1 MKSKHLLLTLLIA
14 LLVPWAANAQSTLT
28 VHDGTATSNY
38 VPIYGNWADAYLK
51 CEYIMP
57 AAELAD
63 MNEENILDMTWYL
76 SSPASA
82 AWTGTF
88 QIFMKEV
95 EETEI
100 SAFQGTEGATVVYE
114 GTLDGTSSTL
124 LVEFTNPYA
133 YNGGNLL
140 IGVYQT
146 AKGNYKSCTFSG
158 ETVEGAC
165 VQGYNSS
172 SLDGVTATQR
182 NFIPKTT
189 FSYGAP
195 PTCFKPQNLQATLT
209 PGNGTVATLTWE
221 RNANGTEDAWVLE
234 YGTASDFTGATS
246 VNVTGGTP
254 SKDLTGLTAE
264 TTYYARVKPD
274 CDTEG
279 TKWSDAISFTPTNVY
294 SITVND
300 GTSTNGY
307 IPIYGYYVDA
317 SIVSQFIMP
326 AESLTAM
333 QWGTINK
340 LTFYAAADKDW
351 GAAQFE
357 VYMTEVDYTT
367 FSSTTLVDWT
377 TMNKVMNAA
386 SLGISGK
393 QMVVTLDAPYQYT
406 GGNLLIGIKQTVS
419 GDYSSCSWYG
429 VTANGASL
437 GGNNSGSQQNFLPK
451 TTFAYTPGEEPDC
464 LKPTGLAVNYTGGLT
479 AEVSWT
485 SDATAWNIDVNGT
498 VTAITENPYTL
509 TGLTLATT
517 YEVKVQADCSNS
529 QSDWTNAVSFTTDLC
544 LPENQCELT
553 FELTDSYGDGWNGA
567 YIAVVDV
574 LTGASLGQM
583 ANQNL
588 DGTTGEETQTVTLTV
603 CDGREIQFVW
613 HTGSFDSEASYVVTD
628 INGEEIF
635 SGSGAMSTPVNYT
648 VNCTVV
654 NCKRPTNVAASNV
667 TNHSATLTWTA
678 GNEEQTAWQ
687 IAYSTDADFDPNDI
701 TELID
706 VTEATY
712 TFNQTLAAATTY
724 YVYVRGNCGDETS
737 NWSMNVCSFTTGE
750 AAPAPGSFTASN
762 PTSQSIDLVWTAGG
776 GDFETSWELYYVASE
791 TAPDAPTTETEAT
804 KTVSTLPTAEAPYTL
819 DGLEAETQYYI
830 WVRANH
836 GNDGYSAWKAL
847 TGSSFTTIAACSAMD
862 PVVSN
867 IGHYTATVSWNGESN
882 DGFTVKYRV
891 PASLAL
897 DGLSEDFEDGA
908 MPTGWTIEGPGSW
921 TVGTGDYSATTGAHG
936 GIYNAKITHS
946 NTGNETYLVTPNLDL
961 SGQSGL
967 NVNLWYINRAWSG
980 DIDGFGVYYRINGG
994 EWNEIFATTEAHST
1008 WTELNEELPAG
1019 AYAANV
1025 QFGFKMTDGYG
1036 YGVAIDDITIGTPS
1050 VIPAGAWQTTTA
1062 TASPANIEGL
1072 EAGTKYDL
1080 TVVPNCDETLASDI
1094 IQFTTVSEN
1103 EKYFLG
1109 TESSEWLEAGNWEPT
1124 GAPSIAQN
1132 VELRANA
1139 TITGDA
1145 EANKITTGNFTLT
1158 IEDGGKLM
1166 TNNSVTATVKKHIT
1180 GYENYTGDKIGGYY
1194 LIANPIHTSLS
1205 TTSTPTIGSTGLLTD
1220 NYDLYSWDYQQDDE
1234 WLNYKTS
1241 AFSFSTGLYGYLYA
1255 NENDVDLTFTGT
1267 VRANNSSVSRYLSAT
1282 TSTTYDW
1289 PAWHLIGNPFV
1300 CDAYLVNAST
1310 TALAYYKMKAAGDEF
1325 EAIATAEA
1333 IAPMEGIFYQYQAE
1347 TSGYVYFV
1355 RELPVA
1361 SVNPGTLNINL
1372 AQAVTNRGEKG
1383 ATDNAII
1390 RFGEGNTLEKF
1401 SFRENSTK
1409 VYIPM
1414 DNKDYAVVNAGNVG
1428 EMPVSFKAE
1437 HNGSYTLSFNAQEVS
1452 FSYLH
1457 LIDNMTGNDVDLLA
1471 NPSYSFN
1478 AQTTDYASRFRLV
1491 FATGSSA
1498 DGDSFGFING
1508 MGNLCIFGI
1517 EGTATVQV
1525 VDVLGHVISSDTFSG
1540 SYERKLNA
1548 APGVYMVRLIQGNDV
1563 KVQKMIVR

>member
-14 LLVPWAANAQSTLT
+14 LLVPWAAQAQSTLT

-63 MNEENILDMTWYL
+63 MNGESILDMTWYL

-100 SAFQGTEGATVVYE
+100 SAYQGTEGATTVYQ

-254 SKDLTGLTAE
+254 SHDLTGLTAE

-279 TKWSDAISFTPTNVY
+279 TKWSDAISFTPTNAFTL
-294 SITVND
+294 TVND

-307 IPIYGYYVDA
+307 VPIYGYYVDNYTR
-317 SIVSQFIMP
+317 SQFIIP
-326 AESLTAM
+326 AEGLTAM
-333 QWGTINK
+333 QWGTINEM
-340 LTFYAAADKDW
+340 TFYAAADKNW

-357 VYMTEVDYTT
+357 VYMTETDETTLSALADYTT
-367 FSSTTLVDWT
+367 
-377 TMNKVMNAA
+377 MEKVMNAA
-386 SLGISGK
+386 SLSISGN
-393 QMVVTLDAPYQYT
+393 QMVVTLDAPYQYM
-406 GGNLLIGIKQTVS
+406 GGNLLIGFYQTVS
-419 GDYSSCSWYG
+419 GGYSSCSWYG
-429 VTANGASL
+429 VSATSGASY
-437 GGNNSGSQQNFLPK
+437 GGYGTSVNAQSFLPK

-529 QSDWTNAVSFTTDLC
+529 QSDWTNAVSFTTDMC
-544 LPENQCELT
+544 MPENQCELSYS
-553 FELTDSYGDGWNGA
+553 FTDQYDDSWNGA
-567 YIAVVDV
+567 YMNIVDAATGSV
-574 LTGASLGQM
+574 LYQLTMPSVTGPYEGSFA
-583 ANQNL
+583 
-588 DGTTGEETQTVTLTV
+588 V
-603 CDGREIQFVW
+603 CDGRDINFVW
-613 HTGSFDSEASYVVTD
+613 VSGSYPNECGYTFTD
-628 INGEEIF
+628 INGETILEKATAT
-635 SGSGAMSTPVNYT
+635 SAPSAGVVTTYT

-687 IAYSTDADFDPNDI
+687 VAYSTEADFDPNDI

-750 AAPAPGSFTASN
+750 AAPAPTGFAASN
-762 PTSQSIDLVWTAGG
+762 IGPNTADLTWTAPA
-776 GDFETSWELYYVASE
+776 GDFLSGYELYYVAATE
-791 TAPDAPTTETEAT
+791 APEAPTTETEP
-804 KTVSTLPTAEAPYTL
+804 TVTVALAEAPTAEAPYTL
-819 DGLEAETQYYI
+819 EGLTAETQYYI
-830 WVRANH
+830 WVRADQ
-836 GNDGYSAWKAL
+836 GTDGYSAWTAL
-847 TGSSFTTIAACSAMD
+847 SGSYFTTTEDCPVPTDLEATNITHYAAT
-862 PVVSN
+862 
-867 IGHYTATVSWNGESN
+867 IGWTGFSDDYTVQ
-882 DGFTVKYRV
+882 YRA
-891 PASLAL
+891 PGHHEFIDA
-897 DGLSEDFEDGA
+897 DFETGA
-908 MPTGWTIEGPGSW
+908 MPSGWTTEGPGSW
-921 TVGTGDYSATTGAHG
+921 TVGTGDYSSSTGAHG
-936 GIYNAKITHS
+936 GTYNAKITHS
-946 NTGNETYLVTPNLDL
+946 TSGNETYLITPNLDL

-967 NVNLWYINRAWSG
+967 NINLWYVNRSWSG
-980 DIDGFGVYYRINGG
+980 DIDGFGVYYRIDGG

-1008 WTELNEELPAG
+1008 WTELNEELPTG
-1019 AYAANV
+1019 AYAANC
-1025 QFGFKMTDGYG
+1025 QFGFKMTDAYG
-1036 YGVAIDDITIGTPS
+1036 YGVGVDDITLGEL
-1050 VIPAGAWQTTTA
+1050 VGGFDWQTADRNLETAQLNGLTAGNNYEVRIQGICGGTT
-1062 TASPANIEGL
+1062 TDWS
-1072 EAGTKYDL
+1072 
-1080 TVVPNCDETLASDI
+1080 ETLS
-1094 IQFTTVSEN
+1094 FTTIADNV
-1103 EKYFLG
+1103 KIFV
-1109 TESSEWLEAGNWEPT
+1109 TEGDWNEAGNWMDGLTPT
-1124 GAPSIAQN
+1124 LNDNAQ
-1132 VELRANA
+1132 LQANA
-1139 TITGDA
+1139 TITGLA
-1145 EANKITTGNFTLT
+1145 TAGNITIASGKTLT
-1158 IEDGGKLM
+1158 INDGGQLQ
-1166 TNNSVTATVKKHIT
+1166 TDNAVTATVKKNIT
-1180 GYENYTGDKIGGYY
+1180 GYGAGHEEDRAGYY
-1194 LIANPIHTSLS
+1194 LIGNPLNSTVYYHTSYY
-1205 TTSTPTIGSTGLLTD
+1205 TPNINSTGIREG
-1220 NYDLYSWDYQQDDE
+1220 NYDLYSWSYSSSDGLE
-1234 WLNYKTS
+1234 WRNYETS
-1241 AFSFSTGLYGYLYA
+1241 SFSLYNGTGYLYA
-1255 NENDVDLTFTGT
+1255 NENNVELTFTGT
-1267 VRANNSSVSRYLSAT
+1267 VKANNVDEEKTPSYY
-1282 TSTTYDW
+1282 STNPDEYEFNGW
-1289 PAWHLIGNPFV
+1289 QLFGNPFV
-1300 CDAYLVNAST
+1300 CNAYLNDANEN
-1310 TALAYYKMKAAGDEF
+1310 LAFYRMNPETGAGFIAATG
-1325 EAIATAEA
+1325 A
-1333 IAPMEGIFYQYQAE
+1333 IAPMEGIFVQA
-1347 TSGYVYFV
+1347 TDANQTFKFSRNQIADNSRGQ
-1355 RELPVA
+1355 
-1361 SVNPGTLNINL
+1361 LNINL
-1372 AQAVTNRGEKG
+1372 SKAATRG
-1383 ATDNAII
+1383 ASLADNAII
-1390 RFGEGNTLEKF
+1390 RFGEGNTLGKF
-1401 SFRENSTK
+1401 SFNENSAK
-1409 VYIPM
+1409 VYIPQ
-1414 DNKDYAVVNAGNVG
+1414 NGKDYAVVNAGNVG
-1428 EMPVSFKAE
+1428 EMPVNFKAE
-1437 HNGSYTLSFNAQEVS
+1437 KNGSYTLSFNAQEVS

-1548 APGVYMVRLIQGNDV
+1548 APGVYMIRLINGNDV